1 MKQIIMLLIA
11 VMTAI
16 SASAQQ
22 YDFSQQISSGQT
34 LFFKI
39 IDATNKHVEIVPEKN
54 ENSSYY
60 TTKPTG
66 DINLP
71 GTIENN
77 GTTYTV
83 TSIGDNA
90 FNDCGDLT
98 GDLKIPNTVTT
109 IGNRAFSSCCRFY
122 DGLTLSNTV
131 TSIGD
136 NAFSDCNGFSGDL
149 IIPNSVTYIGKNA
162 FLGCLSF
169 DGGLTISNKV
179 TTIEEYAFASC
190 IGLTGDLT
198 IPESDTKIGERAFE
212 GCSGLIIK

>member
-54 ENSSYY
+54 DNSSYY

-109 IGNRAFSSCCRFY
+109 IGNRAF
-122 DGLTLSNTV
+122 
-131 TSIGD
+131 
-136 NAFSDCNGFSGDL
+136 
-149 IIPNSVTYIGKNA
+149 
-162 FLGCLSF
+162 LGCLSF

-198 IPESDTKIGERAFE
+198 IPESVTKIGERAFE